1 MPEAMALP
9 QIIERAQNQD
19 HEAFKTI
26 YQLHQRRVYALCL
39 RMVKNVEQAEDLTQ
53 EAFIQLFR
61 RISTYRGESS
71 FTTWLHRVTV
81 NVVLMSLR
89 RNTLPTTSLEALTTP
104 SDDTP
109 AFEFGFADN
118 RLTGALDRLELERAI
133 EELPPGYKIIFIL
146 HDIEGYEH
154 HEISDL
160 LGCSIGNSKSQL
172 HKARMRLRELL
183 LRNKSI
189 ALLEAASSSQH

>member
-1 MPEAMALP
+1 MSEAMALP
-9 QIIERAQNQD
+9 QIIERAQQQD
-19 HEAFKTI
+19 HEAFQTI
-26 YQLHQRRVYALCL
+26 YRLHQRRVYSLCL
-39 RMVKNVEQAEDLTQ
+39 RMLKSVEQAEDLTQ
-53 EAFIQLFR
+53 EAFIQVFR

-89 RNTLPTTSLEALTTP
+89 RKTLAMTSLEAFTAP
-104 SDDTP
+104 SDDAP

-118 RLTGALDRLELERAI
+118 RLTGTLDRLALERAI
-133 EELPPGYKIIFIL
+133 EKLPPGYKIIFIL

-154 HEISDL
+154 NEIADL

-183 LRNKSI
+183 LGNKS
-189 ALLEAASSSQH
+189 LKQLEAA

>member
-1 MPEAMALP
+1 MSEAMALS
-9 QIIERAQNQD
+9 QIIERAQQQD
-19 HEAFKTI
+19 HAAFETI
-26 YQLHQRRVYALCL
+26 YQLHQRRVYSLCL
-39 RMVKNVEQAEDLTQ
+39 RMLKNVEQAEDLTQ
-53 EAFIQLFR
+53 EAFIQVFR

-89 RNTLPTTSLEALTTP
+89 RKTLPMTSLEALTNP
-104 SDDTP
+104 SDDSP
-109 AFEFGFADN
+109 ASEFGIADN
-118 RLTGALDRLELERAI
+118 RLTGALDRLALERAI
-133 EELPPGYKIIFIL
+133 EQLPPGYKITFIL

-154 HEISDL
+154 NEIADL

-183 LRNKSI
+183 LRNKSL
-189 ALLEAASSSQH
+189 AQLQAA

>member
-1 MPEAMALP
+1 MSEALALP
-9 QIIERAQNQD
+9 QIIERAQQQD
-19 HEAFKTI
+19 HEAFETI
-26 YQLHQRRVYALCL
+26 YQLHQRRVYSLCL
-39 RMVKNVEQAEDLTQ
+39 RMLKNVEQAEDLTQ
-53 EAFIQLFR
+53 EAFIQVFR

-89 RNTLPTTSLEALTTP
+89 RKTLAMTSLEALTNP
-104 SDDTP
+104 SDDTS

-118 RLTGALDRLELERAI
+118 RLTGALDRLGLERAI
-133 EELPPGYKIIFIL
+133 EQLPPGYKIIFIL

-154 HEISDL
+154 NEVADL

-172 HKARMRLRELL
+172 HKARMRLRQLL
-183 LRNKSI
+183 LRNTSF
-189 ALLEAASSSQH
+189 APLEAASSSQY